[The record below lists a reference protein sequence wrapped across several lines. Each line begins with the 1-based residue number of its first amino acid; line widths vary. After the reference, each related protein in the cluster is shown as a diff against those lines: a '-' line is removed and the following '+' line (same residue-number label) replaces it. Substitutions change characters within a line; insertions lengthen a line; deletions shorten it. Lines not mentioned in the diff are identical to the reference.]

1 MGVTSDIFNSRG
13 IIPHVKDRLK
23 TWHSGIEII
32 FEMCLISLELIPS
45 IPQLLL
51 DFIEAIISSISLFE
65 VLFRNIDF

>member
-32 FEMCLISLELIPS
+32 CEMCLISLELIPS

-51 DFIEAIISSISLFE
+51 DFIVAIISSISLFE

>member
-1 MGVTSDIFNSRG
+1 M
-13 IIPHVKDRLK
+13 KDRLK

-32 FEMCLISLELIPS
+32 CEMCLISLELIPS

>member
-1 MGVTSDIFNSRG
+1 M
-13 IIPHVKDRLK
+13 KDRLK

-32 FEMCLISLELIPS
+32 CEMCLINLELIPS